1 MSTTLTDTLNLYV
14 ESTRQCEVY
23 SVGDDFSIIDNPS
36 FAILPN
42 HPYRSPLVAAL
53 FCTRGRAAGRVNTT
67 IYSIDP
73 GGFMVVLPGQITEL
87 INQSEDFEATYVLM
101 TESFTGSLGIGNT
114 FNLGEVVARNPYT
127 FLEGR
132 AREALECYLS
142 MCRNLIPEERNPH
155 RVEILRLLTR
165 AFFLGLGYFIHP
177 MEEAESRGNRQAE
190 LTNEFVKLVEDNY
203 REHRDLKFY
212 ADAMGLTPKHI
223 STVVKASS
231 GKSAVEWIEKYVILD
246 AQTQLISTDR
256 TIKEIA
262 YDLNFPSQSFFG
274 KYFCRVV
281 GISPAAYR
289 NKENE

>member
-67 IYSIDP
+67 IYNIDP

-87 INQSEDFEATYVLM
+87 MNQSEDFEATYVLM

-127 FLEGR
+127 VLGEQARVALEG
-132 AREALECYLS
+132 YLA
-142 MCRNLIPEERNPH
+142 MCRNLISVEHNPH

-177 MEEAESRGNRQAE
+177 MEEAEGRGNRQAE
-190 LTNEFVKLVEDNY
+190 LTNEFVKLVENNY
-203 REHRDLKFY
+203 RDHRDLKFY

-281 GISPAAYR
+281 GVSPAAYR
-289 NKENE
+289 NKKNE